1 MGIFLGTLAT
11 AIGFGIFAISY
22 NLTTFVIASVI
33 SGIGYGFA
41 GTSAMTILIARW
53 HEKDTGTPFG
63 IATIGSSVAGVCVPM
78 VVLAILSSGELGQAF
93 GVQAIFAL
101 ATAFILLIFIRNSKD
116 GKKTN
121 DQLKLKKNVKRNLP
135 KSKYYLYVFGVFLLG
150 GACLSDIVYLSV
162 LFKSSGAD
170 PVLAAA
176 VVSVA
181 NFALA
186 FGKIVLGYLLDKL
199 GTFRGTI
206 VAFAI
211 LLTGKLLICV
221 AAGYTGI
228 FPYISTAIFGFGTAI
243 TTVGVAQWSVDLSTP
258 ESRYNC
264 VRDLQVAYTGGG
276 FLTGMI
282 PGIVAEFT
290 GSYVPFYFASAIA
303 VLISAIIIIKL
314 FPKK

>member
-1 MGIFLGTLAT
+1 MSHSDGSVVVTVRNFASLVSIFFIAWYYRKFDCRIGIFLGTLAT
-11 AIGFGIFAISY
+11 AIGFGIFAFSY
-22 NLTTFVIASVI
+22 NLATFVIASVI

-41 GTSAMTILIARW
+41 GSSAMTILIARW

-78 VVLAILSSGELGQAF
+78 DVLAILSTGELGQAF

-101 ATAFILLIFIRNSKD
+101 ITAFILLIFIRNSKD

-121 DQLKLKKNVKRNLP
+121 DQLKLKKNAKRNLP
-135 KSKYYLYVFGVFLLG
+135 KGKYYLYVFGVFLLG

-162 LFKSSGAD
+162 LFTSSGAD

-199 GTFRGTI
+199 GTLKGTI

-243 TTVGVAQWSVDLSTP
+243 TTVGIAQ
-258 ESRYNC
+258 
-264 VRDLQVAYTGGG
+264 
-276 FLTGMI
+276 
-282 PGIVAEFT
+282 
-290 GSYVPFYFASAIA
+290 
-303 VLISAIIIIKL
+303 
-314 FPKK
+314 

>member
-1 MGIFLGTLAT
+1 MGIFLGTLST
-11 AIGFGIFAISY
+11 AIGFGIFAFSY
-22 NLTTFVIASVI
+22 NLATFVIASVI

-63 IATIGSSVAGVCVPM
+63 IATIGSSVAGICVPM
-78 VVLAILSSGELGQAF
+78 VVLEILSTGDLGQAF

-101 ATAFILLIFIRNSKD
+101 ITALVLLIFIRDNPD
-116 GKKTN
+116 GKKSK
-121 DQLKLKKNVKRNLP
+121 DQLKLKRNAKRKLP
-135 KSKYYLYVFGVFLLG
+135 SGKYYLYVFGVFLLG

-162 LFKSSGAD
+162 LFATSGAD
-170 PVLAAA
+170 PFLAAA

-186 FGKIVLGYLLDKL
+186 FGKIVLGYLIDKL
-199 GTFRGTI
+199 GTFKGTI
-206 VAFAI
+206 IAFVV
-211 LLTGKLLICV
+211 LLTGKLLICASASSNGV
-221 AAGYTGI
+221 
-228 FPYISTAIFGFGTAI
+228 FPYVSTAIFGFGTAI

-258 ESRYNC
+258 ESRYSC
-264 VRDLQVAYTGGG
+264 VRDMQVAYTGGG
-276 FLTGMI
+276 FITGMI

-303 VLISAIIIIKL
+303 VFISAIIIIKL
-314 FPKK
+314 SPKK